1 MNDACEAKPD
11 HAERETALK
20 LLYDRSRPAL
30 RTIAN
35 HWIRRCGI
43 GDRVAPDDLLGTAML
58 ALLRNPMRIEQ
69 LELPEMTAYV
79 STVLKNQAFMILR
92 KKQAEQRALRTR
104 MRGLRQTNG
113 CIKELD
119 PAATLGWNERLD
131 AIYEQLTGEER
142 MLGMYRRADYS
153 WSEIA
158 RLMNSSPA
166 RLQKR
171 FERAIR
177 RTKRLLEP

>member
-1 MNDACEAKPD
+1 MNDPCKANPD
-11 HAERETALK
+11 PTERETILT

-35 HWIRRCGI
+35 
-43 GDRVAPDDLLGTAML
+43 L
-58 ALLRNPMRIEQ
+58 
-69 LELPEMTAYV
+69 
-79 STVLKNQAFMILR
+79 ILR

-113 CIKELD
+113 CIEELD
-119 PAATLGWNERLD
+119 PAATLRWNERLD

-142 MLGMYRRADYS
+142 MLGMYRRAGYQ

-158 RLMNSSPA
+158 VLMNSSPA

-177 RTKRLLEP
+177 RTKGLLEP

>member
-1 MNDACEAKPD
+1 MNVTCETNPD
-11 HAERETALK
+11 HAEMETSLT

-58 ALLRNPMRIEQ
+58 AVLRNPMQIEQ
-69 LELPEMTAYV
+69 LELPEMAAYLS
-79 STVLKNQAFMILR
+79 STLKYQAIRILR
-92 KKQAEQRALRTR
+92 KKQAERRALQTKTAR
-104 MRGLRQTNG
+104 LRQTMA
-113 CIKELD
+113 CSQEAD
-119 PAATLGWNERLD
+119 PAATICWNERLES
-131 AIYEQLTGEER
+131 IYEQLTGEER
-142 MLGMYRRADYS
+142 MLGMYRRAGYP

-158 RLMNSSPA
+158 ALMNSSPA

-177 RTKRLLEP
+177 RVRERVRS

>member
-1 MNDACEAKPD
+1 MNDPCEANPD
-11 HAERETALK
+11 PAEMETALA
-20 LLYDRSRPAL
+20 LLYDGSSPTL

-43 GDRVAPDDLLGTAML
+43 DDRVAPDDLLGTAML

-69 LELPEMTAYV
+69 LELPEMAAYV
-79 STVLKNQAFMILR
+79 STVLKNQAIMILR
-92 KKQAEQRALRTR
+92 KKQAEQRALRTKTAR
-104 MRGLRQTNG
+104 LRQTMA
-113 CIKELD
+113 CSQEAD
-119 PAATLGWNERLD
+119 PAATICWNERLD

-166 RLQKR
+166 RLRKR

-177 RTKRLLEP
+177 RTTGLLTS

>member
-1 MNDACEAKPD
+1 MNDQCEANPD
-11 HAERETALK
+11 HAERETALT

-43 GDRVAPDDLLGTAML
+43 GERVAPDDLLGTAML
-58 ALLRNPMRIEQ
+58 TVLRNPMQFER
-69 LELPEMTAYV
+69 LELTEMAAYL
-79 STVLKNQAFMILR
+79 SNTLKYQAIRILR
-92 KKQAEQRALRTR
+92 KKQAEQRALRTNTVR
-104 MRGLRQTNG
+104 LRQAMV
-113 CIKELD
+113 CSQEAD
-119 PAATLGWNERLD
+119 PAATLRWNERLE
-131 AIYEQLTGEER
+131 AIYEQLTGEDR
-142 MLGMYRRADYS
+142 MLGMYRRAGYP

-158 RLMNSSPA
+158 ALMNSSPA

-177 RTKRLLEP
+177 RAKGLLEP